1 MHSPQLKLH
10 PKASQYSIFVQLSH
24 SKATPNQ
31 IFPIFRLFTQK
42 TQIKKPH
49 KQANQSKKTLE
60 HPLFSKKNS
69 HRDSPSASCNGPLL
83 HKKVIW

>member
-60 HPLFSKKNS
+60 HPLFSKKKFAQRQS
-69 HRDSPSASCNGPLL
+69 LSKLQWTPLT
-83 HKKVIW
+83 